1 MIRIHTVAPVTFAL
15 LISGVSS
22 AQGRGYH
29 REVLAM
35 GTRLSLSIEGGEQD
49 QLVLASE
56 AALVECSRIEA
67 ACSTWK
73 PDSVFCRL
81 NGANGQSVLI
91 DREWLDLL
99 SQAQDWSRRTGGRF

>member
-1 MIRIHTVAPVTFAL
+1 MIRIRTIAPFTFSL
-15 LISGVSS
+15 LISGMGM
-22 AQGRGYH
+22 AQEPSYY

-35 GTRLSLSIEGGEQD
+35 GTRLSIRIEGATQG

-73 PDSVFCRL
+73 PGSVFHPF
-81 NGANGQSVLI
+81 
-91 DREWLDLL
+91 E
-99 SQAQDWSRRTGGRF
+99 